1 MRVKNKNNNMI
12 GLIKRIEGNTI
23 TVDFRGN
30 IIKYSFP
37 SSFANFLELE
47 DGIIQNE
54 VESYGEKSAFDD
66 FRKKY
71 KVSLKNEI
79 DFLKSTGGRKYKIVD
94 GELIQ
99 LKNDYYLYAF
109 DTDSDLNMPDGT
121 AIKLWFPN
129 NIVLAYIVSCE
140 EFSIVF
146 RTKEYI
152 GERIAY
158 VDFTSEQWQLL
169 EALNERLDNI
179 DIKKDAI
186 AYEIACTGK
195 KQISKWQGIIC
206 GQKNAYDRA
215 LKEKI
220 TFIWGPPGT
229 GKTEALAVIALGYI
243 TNRKRV
249 LMLSHSNVSVD
260 GAVLRI
266 ANKVNPEPGMIVRYG
281 YPKSKEILDSKNLSS
296 YQCVLNNNP
305 ELMMEYNSLINLKRK
320 TNKKD
325 TERIEINK
333 KLNKLRDYLLDE
345 EKKLINNAPFVAT
358 TVSKA
363 IVDKAIYEQKFD
375 AVIFDEA
382 SMAYVPQIVFSASMA
397 KTNFVCMGDF
407 CQLPAMA
414 QNDSDELLTRDIF
427 EYTGITHAVESNQK
441 HEWLVM
447 LDLQYRMH
455 HSIADFV
462 SENMYFEK
470 LNSSD
475 KIQKKCDEI
484 TMLTPCPGKAMTLIS
499 LSGMYS
505 VCIKN
510 KDGSRINLLSAL
522 ISIRLA
528 EKYIKRY
535 DVGII
540 TPYNAQSRLILSII
554 RDLQNNDKKWEK
566 VACATVHQ
574 FQGSEKSIIIYD
586 SVDCFR
592 MAYPGS
598 LLTSMKNDTANRLF
612 NVAITRAKG
621 KFVII
626 ANTDY
631 FKRKQISKK
640 LLFSKALK
648 KINVLNSKIEGR
660 YVLDEIMPQMNEN
673 PSVFSED
680 RENSWDIF
688 IKDINFAKTD
698 INIDIPDLIDDSDDL
713 RIGELLNVLK
723 KKKKDGVNICIR
735 VPEEVEL
742 PKGLREFIKPYE
754 YVANPVTIIDKSI
767 LWFGQPLYAS
777 EFISEGEIIDTDFF
791 PCFRIEGNN
800 TAKIIR
806 TLLDI

>member
-1 MRVKNKNNNMI
+1 MNINQLIGMRVKNKNNNMI

-320 TNKKD
+320 SNKKD

-333 KLNKLRDYLLDE
+333 KLNKL
-345 EKKLINNAPFVAT
+345 
-358 TVSKA
+358 
-363 IVDKAIYEQKFD
+363 
-375 AVIFDEA
+375 
-382 SMAYVPQIVFSASMA
+382 
-397 KTNFVCMGDF
+397 
-407 CQLPAMA
+407 
-414 QNDSDELLTRDIF
+414 
-427 EYTGITHAVESNQK
+427 
-441 HEWLVM
+441 
-447 LDLQYRMH
+447 
-455 HSIADFV
+455 
-462 SENMYFEK
+462 
-470 LNSSD
+470 
-475 KIQKKCDEI
+475 
-484 TMLTPCPGKAMTLIS
+484 
-499 LSGMYS
+499 
-505 VCIKN
+505 
-510 KDGSRINLLSAL
+510 
-522 ISIRLA
+522 
-528 EKYIKRY
+528 
-535 DVGII
+535 
-540 TPYNAQSRLILSII
+540 PY
-554 RDLQNNDKKWEK
+554 
-566 VACATVHQ
+566 
-574 FQGSEKSIIIYD
+574 
-586 SVDCFR
+586 
-592 MAYPGS
+592 
-598 LLTSMKNDTANRLF
+598 
-612 NVAITRAKG
+612 
-621 KFVII
+621 
-626 ANTDY
+626 
-631 FKRKQISKK
+631 
-640 LLFSKALK
+640 
-648 KINVLNSKIEGR
+648 
-660 YVLDEIMPQMNEN
+660 
-673 PSVFSED
+673 
-680 RENSWDIF
+680 
-688 IKDINFAKTD
+688 
-698 INIDIPDLIDDSDDL
+698 
-713 RIGELLNVLK
+713 
-723 KKKKDGVNICIR
+723 
-735 VPEEVEL
+735 
-742 PKGLREFIKPYE
+742 
-754 YVANPVTIIDKSI
+754 
-767 LWFGQPLYAS
+767 
-777 EFISEGEIIDTDFF
+777 
-791 PCFRIEGNN
+791 
-800 TAKIIR
+800 
-806 TLLDI
+806 